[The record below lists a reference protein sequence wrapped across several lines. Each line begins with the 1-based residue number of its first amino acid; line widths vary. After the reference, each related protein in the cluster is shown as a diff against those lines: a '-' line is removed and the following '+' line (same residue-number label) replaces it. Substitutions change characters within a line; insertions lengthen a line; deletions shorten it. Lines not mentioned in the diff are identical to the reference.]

1 VTPDGGTVR
10 YTALVMGNVTIS
22 ASTATGADFGFSGNL
37 TIDRL
42 AYNDADTGFDR
53 LDWTT
58 AFDLDADGTPDVL
71 DPGALL
77 PTPADLAIDLPGTL
91 EFRVSGSIEGT
102 GQVGVIDTTD
112 DSEPDVEL
120 FAAGP
125 ISIRGTAEFALSRSR
140 STTDVDEDGD
150 GTPDLLGA
158 TLDSVALTV
167 SGVEVD
173 VSGVA
178 NLTVSG
184 ELGLARVT
192 PDGQPVRYT
201 ALTMGNVTI
210 TGSVTLAIDLT
221 AELTVNKLQYNHAE
235 GAYDPLD
242 WTTAF
247 DLDGD
252 GTPDLLDPGAL
263 LPTPVDLTIDFGSSL
278 EVKVSGTL
286 SGNGGSGDRILEI
299 AGVSLSGS
307 VSFTLSLQ
315 TVDIQDPLGDPKV
328 GVQLTTLAFG
338 INSPLTLAVDSIS
351 ASITAGGLAI
361 ATIKLADNTEYF
373 GLRGENLAATITGV
387 PGLEGALTDV
397 TIKINKATDGTG
409 MPTTALNWQTS
420 VDLDSD
426 GAFDAGSVGIVDPGL
441 DLVPPRSLPID
452 FTTELVSFAAIVD
465 IDLFGIIQISASFA
479 VNATITDVDTDGDSG
494 LDIDD
499 ADLTTYAVSVDPFAD
514 RVQSVTIQVEGIGVR
529 ITAGDVVIAVV
540 EAADGRAFFAVRAD
554 NIEAEL
560 IGLPDAIRLDH
571 GTRFRRRARVRR
583 RRGSWPESPGSEAPA
598 DHLND
603 RAAPDRRRWCTRY
616 RPGQCRRS
624 HPRWRPDTG
633 SRHGGRHDRKRNTGH
648 ADGCEGDRF
657 QRDGRCVVRGR
668 RGGTE
673 RNP

>member
-1 VTPDGGTVR
+1 M
-10 YTALVMGNVTIS
+10 A
-22 ASTATGADFGFSGNL
+22 
-37 TIDRL
+37 
-42 AYNDADTGFDR
+42 
-53 LDWTT
+53 
-58 AFDLDADGTPDVL
+58 
-71 DPGALL
+71 
-77 PTPADLAIDLPGTL
+77 
-91 EFRVSGSIEGT
+91 
-102 GQVGVIDTTD
+102 
-112 DSEPDVEL
+112 
-120 FAAGP
+120 
-125 ISIRGTAEFALSRSR
+125 
-140 STTDVDEDGD
+140 
-150 GTPDLLGA
+150 A

-465 IDLFGIIQISASFA
+465 IDLFGIIHISASFA

-560 IGLPDAIRLDH
+560 IGLPDAIALYITGISVEFNSAQASSGELDALDWTTALDFD
-571 GTRFRRRARVRR
+571 GV
-583 RRGSWPESPGSEAPA
+583 PGFG
-598 DHLND
+598 DVVD
-603 RAAPDRRRWCTRY
+603 
-616 RPGQCRRS
+616 PGQS
-624 HPRWRPDTG
+624 LPVPKLLPIT
-633 SRHGGRHDRKRNTGH
+633 ST
-648 ADGCEGDRF
+648 
-657 QRDGRCVVRGR
+657 
-668 RGGTE
+668 TE
-673 RNP
+673 RLRIVAGGALDIGPGNVVAVIPAGGLILDLATADVTTGNGTLGTLTDAKVTVFSVTGAALFVGDGAELNETLDGIYDEAGEGALTSDAVGFSVTGASFTLALVESATDSFTGIEATVSDASLVGIDEIDLAVAG